1 MPNAFFAPER
11 ISDTRHKTPE
21 GYLVCLNVPIA
32 RTGCMEYLDGEVDGI
47 EAGDDGVI
55 TAVRDESIFEP
66 ATLASFE
73 GKPVTLDHPSGLS
86 VDPDSWQRLAV
97 GVAQNIRRGSGVESD
112 LIIADLLVT
121 DGRAIERIESGDLRE
136 VSCGYSAAFEQISK
150 GKARQVGIVGNHVA
164 IVSEGRAG
172 ARCSI
177 KDSKGV
183 SVDFKTQFKE
193 WLGKMTKVA
202 DEMPEAE
209 KPETKPESEEKVAD
223 EVDPIAALVERITAL
238 EDVVAKLVQMEQQ
251 EAADEEPDDTADKC
265 GDEEPDGKKD
275 DGVVV
280 GDSASVTRAAKII
293 APDLHSHRAVVADMR
308 RALYAARLTKV
319 GGEAVRAIIGDT
331 AIERMGANSL
341 AIAVRAVGAQ
351 VAAHN
356 DRTTRAA
363 ALAQMTADRS
373 PSQSVGDIAGRI
385 NELNTKFWSDRK

>member
-32 RTGCMEYLDGEVDGI
+32 RTGSMEYLDGEVDGI
-47 EAGDDGVI
+47 EAGEDGVI
-55 TAVRDESIFEP
+55 IAVRDDSIFAA

-73 GKPVTLDHPSGLS
+73 GKPVTLDHPSSLT

-97 GVAQNIRRGSGVESD
+97 GVAQNVRRGSGSEAD

-136 VSCGYSAAFEQISK
+136 VSCGYSASFEQIGK
-150 GKARQVGIVGNHVA
+150 GRARQVGIVGNHVA

-183 SVDFKTQFKE
+183 GVDFKTQFKE

-209 KPETKPESEEKVAD
+209 KPKDKPEEIEKVAD
-223 EVDPIAALVERITAL
+223 EGDPLAALAERIAAL
-238 EDVVAKLVQMEQQ
+238 EDAVAKLVNLEQQ

-265 GDEEPDGKKD
+265 GDEEPDEEKKD

-280 GDSASVTRAAKII
+280 GDSASVTRYAKII
-293 APDLHSHRAVVADMR
+293 APDLHSHRPVVADMR

-319 GGEAVRAIIGDT
+319 GGEAVRAIVGDA

-341 AIAVRAVGAQ
+341 AIAVRAVGVQ

-356 DRTTRAA
+356 DRNTRAA
-363 ALAQMTADRS
+363 ALAQVSGDRA
-373 PSQSVGDIAGRI
+373 PAQTVGDIASRI
-385 NELNTKFWSDRK
+385 NDLNTKFWSAK